1 MVVPIIEGIQ
11 KNVMAIAKH
20 YINNN
25 QETHR
30 SGVNEVV
37 DEVTRMELSGP
48 PFSAAV
54 QKAAGVMCSYNRING
69 DWACENEETLKTMLN
84 HLLTAKQ
91 LLSLIN
97 GYLIVVTVLLNYNLE
112 LENQVIY

>member
-1 MVVPIIEGIQ
+1 MSGEDPRLGSNMVVPIIEGIQ

-37 DEVTRMELSGP
+37 DEVTRMELYGP

-69 DWACENEETLKTMLN
+69 DWACENEETLKQHWAAHPSASVKRKKPALYF
-84 HLLTAKQ
+84 Q
-91 LLSLIN
+91 Q
-97 GYLIVVTVLLNYNLE
+97 TV
-112 LENQVIY
+112 